1 MVYDVMGRV
10 MGRAGVPADFLP
22 HSARHA
28 GVNYRREQ
36 GWTDEDI
43 MEMANMS
50 ARTYVTHYMRRI
62 RRSRLDN
69 ADGG

>member
-1 MVYDVMGRV
+1 MGR
-10 MGRAGVPADFLP
+10 MMSKAGVPANFLP

-36 GWTDEDI
+36 GWTDEAI

-50 ARTYVTHYMRRI
+50 ARTYVTHYMRKI
-62 RRSRLDN
+62 RRASLND
-69 ADGG
+69 AEGG